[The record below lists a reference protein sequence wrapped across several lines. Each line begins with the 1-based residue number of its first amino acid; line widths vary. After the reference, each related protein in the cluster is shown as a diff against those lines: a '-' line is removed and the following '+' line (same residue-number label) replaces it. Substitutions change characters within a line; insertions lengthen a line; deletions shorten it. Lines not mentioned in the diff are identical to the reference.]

1 MKNIIFMILVLG
13 YKLPLMRTFIQI
25 LYTSG
30 NHYLMKRLMV
40 FHPAGGSLG
49 VMFFTIEK
57 V

>member
-1 MKNIIFMILVLG
+1 MILVLG

-49 VMFFTIEK
+49 VMFFTIGK